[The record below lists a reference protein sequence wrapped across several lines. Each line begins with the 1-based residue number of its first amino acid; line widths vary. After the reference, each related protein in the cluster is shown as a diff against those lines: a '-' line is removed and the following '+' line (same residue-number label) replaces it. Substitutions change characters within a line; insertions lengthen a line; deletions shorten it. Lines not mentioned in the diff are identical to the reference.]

1 MDSAGEQRWLGR
13 GCTALPIGDETTRPI
28 APSSEAPPPDFL
40 QFQKS
45 LHLCGNRWGRLGP
58 WLCILLPICPP
69 SRVPSLPAREPAE
82 FLPSP
87 GACKGLGAGPSPRE
101 VAPGGPWAGTTV
113 DLPEL
118 LPVLGSSWLLPC
130 DPPVDTQVWGPLCRH
145 TGMGFRADTQ
155 EAVISAVDTWQELRA
170 GPPAFPGHR
179 SSWKPLNQG

>member
-1 MDSAGEQRWLGR
+1 M
-13 GCTALPIGDETTRPI
+13 GDETTRPV

-87 GACKGLGAGPSPRE
+87 GTCKGLGAGPSPRE

-130 DPPVDTQVWGPLCRH
+130 DPPCRQGGVDTPPCDPPIH
-145 TGMGFRADTQ
+145 TGMGSPLQTHGHGVPPADTQ
-155 EAVISAVDTWQELRA
+155 EAVISDVDTWQELRA

-179 SSWKPLNQG
+179 SPWKPLNQG